1 MNGQEQNCGE
11 RMNKNIRRD
20 RENRQKHD
28 IEKEQRGRTDRNKI
42 MRIKCLKNIWKIGRE
57 MNKGRE

>member
-1 MNGQEQNCGE
+1 MIK
-11 RMNKNIRRD
+11 NKRTD

-28 IEKEQRGRTDRNKI
+28 REKEQRGRTDRNKI

>member
-1 MNGQEQNCGE
+1 MNGTEQNFRE
-11 RMNKNIRRD
+11 RMIKNKRTD

-28 IEKEQRGRTDRNKI
+28 REKEQRGRTDRNTI